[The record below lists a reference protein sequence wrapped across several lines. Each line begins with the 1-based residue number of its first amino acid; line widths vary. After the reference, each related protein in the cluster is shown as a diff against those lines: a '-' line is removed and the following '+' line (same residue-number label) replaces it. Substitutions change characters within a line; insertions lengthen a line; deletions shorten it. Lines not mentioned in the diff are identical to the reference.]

1 MPIIENYKVYNERME
16 AGIKDKLWFVD
27 NLLPE
32 INTIVDFG
40 CADCALG
47 RALEHY
53 YPNQFRYIGIDN
65 DPRMRELGAEK
76 GFTVVDMLAGL
87 YPLNIDYDKTVIV
100 FSSVMHELLSYCGRY
115 LTTMYLKEVAG
126 LGFKQIAI
134 RDMSAEYYVGLE
146 DKIENIEGIIKD
158 TPWFPRYK
166 NFIDYCKENREDE
179 SNWSL
184 EFFLKYNY
192 SENWQREKEER
203 YLWNWEEITFHILHK
218 AYDEDYNCTFRI
230 PYQVRKIRK
239 DFGFTIPLDTHRKVL
254 YTRKEG
260 EKRI

>member
-32 INTIVDFG
+32 INTIIDFG

-47 RALEHY
+47 RALEYY

-100 FSSVMHELLSYCGRY
+100 FSSVIHELLSYCGRY
-115 LTTMYLKEVAG
+115 HTSKIFKEVATI
-126 LGFKQIAI
+126 GFKQIAI
-134 RDMSAEYYVGLE
+134 RDMSAEYCVGLE
-146 DKIENIEGIIKD
+146 DKMFGVEEQIRLS
-158 TPWFPRYK
+158 PWYSRYK
-166 NFIDYCKENREDE
+166 DFMDYCKENREDE
-179 SNWSL
+179 SNWIL
-184 EFFLKYNY
+184 EFLLKYNY
-192 SENWQREKEER
+192 YENWQREKEER
-203 YLWNWEEITFHILHK
+203 YLWDWEGIAFHIFHQ

-230 PYQVRKIRK
+230 PYQIRQIRK
-239 DFGFTIPLDTHRKVL
+239 DFGIVVQLDTHRKIL
-254 YTRKEG
+254 YTRKEE
-260 EKRI
+260 EK